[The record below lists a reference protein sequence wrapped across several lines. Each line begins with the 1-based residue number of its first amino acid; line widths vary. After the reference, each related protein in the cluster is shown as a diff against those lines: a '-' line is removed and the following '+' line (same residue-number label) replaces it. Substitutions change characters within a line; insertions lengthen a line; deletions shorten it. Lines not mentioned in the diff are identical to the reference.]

1 MDFSTVSLK
10 NQVVIPKQVRN
21 QFELRPGQVLQ
32 VMALPGRIA
41 LVPLRRV
48 SELRGFL
55 KGPNTFE
62 REGDW

>member
-1 MDFSTVSLK
+1 MDFSTVSPK

-32 VMALPGRIA
+32 VMALAGRIA

-62 REGDW
+62 REGEW